1 MPVLS
6 DIEVQRE
13 LAALTGWTR
22 KGNEITKTFTFD
34 GFPAALNFAQ
44 TLVPIAEAMN
54 HHPDLD
60 IRYNRV
66 IVRLSTH
73 DQGGVT
79 EKDLEQARRI
89 DASAPA
95 TS

>member
-13 LAALTGWTR
+13 LAVLTGWTR
-22 KGNEITKTFTFD
+22 KGNEITKTFTFA
-34 GFPAALNFAQ
+34 GFPAALDFAQ
-44 TLVPIAEAMN
+44 SLVPVAEGMN

-79 EKDLEQARRI
+79 EKDLEQARRFEAI
-89 DASAPA
+89 APA
-95 TS
+95 AG